1 MIGPIVVRTARDRHW
16 QPVGAV
22 IGEHQKVGSRL
33 GARIRARSMQR
44 GRLREEEIGPVE
56 GQIAVDLVRGDLVI
70 ALDAIFAAGVHERR
84 RAENVGLQEDARILN
99 GTIDVALGR
108 KVDDDIGV
116 LLFKETEYPLSVADI
131 QLDEAEI
138 GFLHDA
144 RKRRKIARISEFI
157 EADDAVIGM
166 RLQHIK
172 DEIAADEPRAAR
184 DKNGHLL
191 SSFMSDKIYWP

>member
-1 MIGPIVVRTARDRHW
+1 
-16 QPVGAV
+16 
-22 IGEHQKVGSRL
+22 
-33 GARIRARSMQR
+33 MQR
-44 GRLREEEIGPVE
+44 GRLREEEIGPAE

-138 GFLHDA
+138 GF
-144 RKRRKIARISEFI
+144 
-157 EADDAVIGM
+157 
-166 RLQHIK
+166 
-172 DEIAADEPRAAR
+172 
-184 DKNGHLL
+184 
-191 SSFMSDKIYWP
+191 

>member
-1 MIGPIVVRTARDRHW
+1 
-16 QPVGAV
+16 
-22 IGEHQKVGSRL
+22 
-33 GARIRARSMQR
+33 MQR

-84 RAENVGLQEDARILN
+84 RAEDVCLQEDARILN

-108 KVDDDIGV
+108 EVDDDIGV
-116 LLFKETEYPLSVADI
+116 LLFKETQYPLSVADI
-131 QLDEAEI
+131 QLDEPEI

-172 DEIAADEPRAAR
+172 DEVAADEPRAACN
-184 DKNGHLL
+184 KNRHLL
-191 SSFMSDKIYWP
+191 SSLFNTVISLRRHFSDAGRKAICHIFELLSTVLPLSSSH